1 MPASSKKSPL
11 TTTKKKKATPVPGKN
26 KKNGAVKKGKSKDLV
41 NSKDGSYLNDDSQ
54 SMLAS
59 VASPPHTV
67 AASSTSVDH
76 TVLSVLARLEQSN
89 SEVMKRLDR
98 LERNNTITST
108 PASSPQSGPRD
119 NVTFKLPQTKVT
131 SPGAQKLGDLTPHAS
146 LLNAYKWPAREGMPA
161 PTSLH
166 PQSRDSRYPGNYKP
180 PAEQEQRRG
189 YDKDAIVPSL
199 ERLRA
204 MPHVASTVSD
214 LLAQFETQSHHDV
227 LQGKGFLHRKK
238 SGRYN
243 ITDMPV
249 GRPEVRWPNEG
260 FVSSS
265 NSKKPA
271 FDEMNLQQWAVGQLN
286 NALQIDDN
294 TLLRH
299 VLKQMMLALNDSVAL
314 PWPAVRA
321 AWAVSMTEVEE
332 GRLQWHDTTQWALN
346 RVSSSQIAVMNGQ
359 NVSSFGQKSRICKFY
374 NEGSCSNE
382 GNHGIYRHIC
392 SLCSKQ
398 GRTSSHPE
406 FKCSFRVNVRSQE
419 VKAVSAR

>member
-26 KKNGAVKKGKSKDLV
+26 KRNGVAKKGKGKDSV
-41 NSKDGSYLNDDSQ
+41 NNKDSSYLNDESQ

-59 VASPPHTV
+59 VGSPPHTV
-67 AASSTSVDH
+67 ATTSSSVDH

-89 SEVMKRLDR
+89 SEVMKRLER
-98 LERNNTITST
+98 LEQNNTISST
-108 PASSPQSGPRD
+108 PVSSPHSGSWD
-119 NVTFKLPQTKVT
+119 NVTFRLPQSKVRL
-131 SPGAQKLGDLTPHAS
+131 PGKQKTRDLTPHTNLMNS
-146 LLNAYKWPAREGMPA
+146 YKWPAREQISASTLM
-161 PTSLH
+161 H
-166 PQSRDSRYPGNYKP
+166 PQLQDSQNPGNHRP
-180 PAEQEQRRG
+180 VADQEERRG
-189 YDKDAIVPSL
+189 YDKDAVVPSL

-214 LLAQFETQSHHDV
+214 LLTQFEAQSHHDV
-227 LQGKGFLHRKK
+227 LQGKSFLHRKK

-243 ITDMPV
+243 TTDMPV
-249 GRPEVRWPNEG
+249 GKPEVKWPNEG
-260 FVSSS
+260 FVSSL

-271 FDEMNLQQWAVGQLN
+271 YDEMNLQQWAVGQLN
-286 NALQIDDN
+286 NALQIEDN

-299 VLKQMMLALNDSVAL
+299 VLTQIVLALRDSVAL

-346 RVSSSQIAVMNGQ
+346 RVSSSQIAVINSQ
-359 NVSSFGQKSRICKFY
+359 NVSSLVQKSRVCKFY

-382 GNHGIYRHIC
+382 GNHGIYRHVC
-392 SLCSKQ
+392 SLCFKQ
-398 GRTSSHPE
+398 GRSSPHPE
-406 FKCSFRVNVRSQE
+406 FKCSFRVNNRSQE
-419 VKAVSAR
+419 VKPVSAR